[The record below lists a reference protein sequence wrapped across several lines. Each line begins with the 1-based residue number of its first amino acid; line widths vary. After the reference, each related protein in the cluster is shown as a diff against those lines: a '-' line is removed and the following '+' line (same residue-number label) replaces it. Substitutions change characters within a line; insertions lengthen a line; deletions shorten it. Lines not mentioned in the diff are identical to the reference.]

1 MAYQSVPAV
10 QPKKLYH
17 RFDSTG
23 FYFDVLDLL
32 DLLELTNVAFANL
45 HWLMC
50 SFRGSMSLDQRF
62 QMWS

>member
-1 MAYQSVPAV
+1 MAYQSVLAV
-10 QPKKLYH
+10 QLKKLYH

-32 DLLELTNVAFANL
+32 DLLELTNVAFVNL

-50 SFRGSMSLDQRF
+50 SFRGNMSLDQRF